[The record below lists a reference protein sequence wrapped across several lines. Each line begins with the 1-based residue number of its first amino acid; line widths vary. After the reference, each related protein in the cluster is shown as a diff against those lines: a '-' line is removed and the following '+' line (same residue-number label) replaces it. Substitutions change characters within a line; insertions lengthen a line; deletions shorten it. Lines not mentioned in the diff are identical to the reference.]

1 MADTSFDPDSLP
13 VGSNRPRPVTGP
25 DGLPHQA
32 EQLSEPAA
40 RQSQQAEGRPAGRAS
55 DPPMRPA
62 ADQRLVQASRQP
74 MRSAPVTARPISVR
88 EKARSDEQETKEKEE
103 AGEPDVL
110 EEVAKQAPPWL
121 ISTVFHT
128 ILVIFLGILVTVVDR
143 TRKTYDVEIDAK
155 MIYAEQLG
163 EQLEDP
169 SILNDVN
176 SPDVDN
182 TAKEQIITPQ
192 DLPPVDDPFATP
204 PQLAELDAIGTGF
217 VAADTTVQAPT
228 IGLALSGRQAGSHK
242 TVLLGKYG
250 GTAITEGAVISGLRW
265 LANNQKSDGSWSLL
279 GPYKDGGSE
288 ENSAAATAMAL
299 LAFQGQGSTH
309 RTGKFKDN
317 VIKGWKFLIKLQDKD
332 GNFVTSGPTHQRLY
346 AQAQCTIAL
355 CELYG
360 MTMDSNYRFPAER
373 AIKFALAAQDKKLGG
388 WRYVPGEDSD
398 TSVTGWYVMA
408 LQSARMAKLE
418 VPQAALDKISQ
429 FLDSVQQDG
438 GKTYTYTIGTFST
451 PAVTAEGLL
460 CRQYLGW
467 KQDDPR
473 LVEGVGALNRN
484 PVDYSSGERDVY
496 YWYYATQACHHME
509 DNPPTHKIWSD
520 WNEKMR
526 QAVPEQQIKKGAEA
540 GSWDPDGDKWGTY
553 GGRLYVTCLSIYM
566 LEVYYRHLPIYS
578 GYKYVAK

>member
-1 MADTSFDPDSLP
+1 MRPLP
-13 VGSNRPRPVTGP
+13 IAARPVPVKTKVNNE
-25 DGLPHQA
+25 DA
-32 EQLSEPAA
+32 D
-40 RQSQQAEGRPAGRAS
+40 RA
-55 DPPMRPA
+55 D
-62 ADQRLVQASRQP
+62 ADEVQR
-74 MRSAPVTARPISVR
+74 
-88 EKARSDEQETKEKEE
+88 E
-103 AGEPDVL
+103 AVL
-110 EEVAKQAPPWL
+110 EEVARKAPPWL

-128 ILVIFLGILVTVVDR
+128 VLVIFLGVLVSVVDR
-143 TRKTYDVEIDAK
+143 NAKTFDVEVDAK
-155 MIYAEQLG
+155 MVYAEQLG

-169 SILNDVN
+169 SILADVE

-192 DLPPVDDPFATP
+192 DLAPVDDPFATP
-204 PQLAELDAIGTGF
+204 PELAVPDLIGTGS
-217 VAADTTVQAPT
+217 VASDTDLKAPT
-228 IGLALSGRQAGSHK
+228 IGLALSGRQAGTHK

-250 GTAITEGAVISGLRW
+250 GTKITEDAVISGLTW
-265 LANNQKSDGSWSLL
+265 LAKNQKADGSWSLL
-279 GPYKDGGSE
+279 GPFKDGGSE
-288 ENSAAATAMAL
+288 ENIPAATAMAL
-299 LAFQGQGSTH
+299 LAFQGQGNTH

-317 VIKGWKFLIKLQDKD
+317 VIKGWRFLIKLQEKD
-332 GNFVTSGPTHQRLY
+332 GNFVTTGGSHQRLY

-360 MTMDSNYRFPAER
+360 MTMDSNYRMPAER
-373 AIKFALAAQDKKLGG
+373 AIKYALMAQDKKLGG

-418 VPQAALDKISQ
+418 VPQSAFDNISR
-429 FLDSVQQDG
+429 FLDSVQTDG
-438 GKTYTYTIGTFST
+438 GKAYTYTIGTFST

-460 CRQYLGW
+460 CREYLGW

-473 LVEGVGALNRN
+473 LVEGVAALNKN

-509 DNPPTHKIWSD
+509 DNPPKHKIWSD
-520 WNEKMR
+520 WNDEMR

-540 GSWDPDGDKWGTY
+540 GSWDPDGDKWGSY

-578 GYKYVAK
+578 GYKFAPK